1 VGDEWQIDLKIPDI
15 GSMITLFA
23 VSVCSAIL
31 SSAEIAYTMMWIT
44 SAYERHGKD
53 FFIDLINA
61 KALTW
66 TAEFVLVAGS
76 LLLMSSLV
84 FLMTMIVSLVELN
97 GLGKEDK
104 KAHLRII
111 SVLFSIGLL
120 LLVLALVSAILLRY
134 L

>member
-1 VGDEWQIDLKIPDI
+1 MGDEWQIDLKIPDI

-44 SAYERHGKD
+44 SAYERNGKD

-84 FLMTMIVSLVELN
+84 FLITMSVSLFELN
-97 GLGKEDK
+97 GIAKEDK
-104 KAHLRII
+104 KANSRII
-111 SVLFSIGLL
+111 SSLFSIGLV
-120 LLVLALVSAILLRY
+120 LLVLALVSAIILRY

>member
-1 VGDEWQIDLKIPDI
+1 MGDEWQIDLKIPDI

-23 VSVCSAIL
+23 VAVCSAIL

-44 SAYERHGKD
+44 SAYVRHGKD

-61 KALTW
+61 QALTW

-84 FLMTMIVSLVELN
+84 FLITMTVSLFELN
-97 GLGKEDK
+97 GIAKEDK

-111 SVLFSIGLL
+111 SVLFSIGMM

>member
-1 VGDEWQIDLKIPDI
+1 MGDEWQIDLKIPDI

-23 VSVCSAIL
+23 VAVCSAIL

-44 SAYERHGKD
+44 SAYVRHGKD

-61 KALTW
+61 QALTW

-84 FLMTMIVSLVELN
+84 FLITMTVSLFELN
-97 GLGKEDK
+97 GIAKEDK
-104 KAHLRII
+104 KAHPRII
-111 SVLFSIGLL
+111 SGLFSIGLVL
-120 LLVLALVSAILLRY
+120 LFLALVSAIILRY

>member
-1 VGDEWQIDLKIPDI
+1 MGDEWQIDLKIPDI